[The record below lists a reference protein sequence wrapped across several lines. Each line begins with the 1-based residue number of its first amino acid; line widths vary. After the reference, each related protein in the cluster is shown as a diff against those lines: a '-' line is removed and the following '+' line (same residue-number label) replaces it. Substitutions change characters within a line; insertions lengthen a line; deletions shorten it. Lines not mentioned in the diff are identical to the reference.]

1 MSAALADEEGAAKR
15 DSVPLGSVG
24 EPSVT
29 GTAAE
34 DEDASRR
41 WRDTLR
47 PVRDSFTYRR
57 AASSSNNANRSS
69 RCNFMAMAKR

>member
-34 DEDASRR
+34 DKDASRR

-47 PVRDSFTYRR
+47 PVLQGFVHIS
-57 AASSSNNANRSS
+57 SSSNNANRSS